1 MELLITSDHAY
12 TDIVLAE
19 FSLLSRGLQSF
30 ETMLDEFL
38 PAKGSKRLIVLLEVS
53 FGRLGASTD
62 CHGEVLVV
70 VARRTCFEQMRAC
83 LVN

>member
-1 MELLITSDHAY
+1 VELLITSDHTY

-19 FSLLSRGLQSF
+19 FSLLSRGLQSL

-53 FGRLGASTD
+53 FGRL
-62 CHGEVLVV
+62 
-70 VARRTCFEQMRAC
+70 
-83 LVN
+83 